1 MDKVVIFTPD
11 NCADL
16 QHSCNSIILLI
27 KEHDENGALMAAQL
41 MMLGAAIKE
50 LVNNPI
56 IKRSGLL

>member
-1 MDKVVIFTPD
+1 MDKELIFTKD
-11 NCADL
+11 NSANL
-16 QHSCNSIILLI
+16 QHSCNSIILLM

-41 MMLGAAIKE
+41 MMLGSAIKE